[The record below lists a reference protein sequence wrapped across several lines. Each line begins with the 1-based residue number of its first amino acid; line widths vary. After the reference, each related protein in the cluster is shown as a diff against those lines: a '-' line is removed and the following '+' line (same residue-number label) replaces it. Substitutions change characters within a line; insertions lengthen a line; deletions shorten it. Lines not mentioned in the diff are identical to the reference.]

1 MAAKTPSRGSRSETT
16 GAYAR
21 KRDFARTPEPAGAA
35 ARPLPADAPVFVV
48 QKHAAR
54 RLHWDFRLER
64 DGVLWSW
71 AVPKGPSMDPAHKRL
86 AVHVEDHPVE
96 YAGFEGTIPAGN
108 YGAGVVELWD
118 RGHWTPLGGDPVADL
133 RRGELKFTL
142 DGHRLRGGFVLVRL
156 KPKAGERAEN
166 WLLIKERDADIASG
180 ADAGAL
186 ERQRPPAPAAARGA
200 APGKPAA
207 RGEPAAPPPGP
218 PETQA
223 PQLATL
229 VSTPPSGPG
238 WISEIKFDG
247 YRMLCRKQDAQ
258 VALITRNG
266 LDWTAR
272 VPSLARAVAALPARA
287 TMLDGELVALDRQ
300 GRSSFA
306 ALQAALSGGRTGRL
320 WFYAFDLLH
329 RDGAD
334 LRSWPLRERK
344 RALAELLAGAP
355 DAGPIRISEH
365 LTSET
370 ARVRTEACKAGL
382 EGIVCKRL
390 EAPYRAG
397 RGPDWLKLKCEG
409 RDEFVILGTTPPK
422 GSRAHLGA
430 LLLGRYDEAG
440 ALRFIGGVG
449 TGFSAVSL
457 RRLHETLRPLS
468 TEARPRGLR
477 NGEGAPKGARWV
489 RPERMAEIRFAGF
502 TDDGMLRHASFLGLR
517 EDKSADEA
525 RPAAGPAAGPAASP
539 AARVVVASA
548 PRTRGARDVDGQRL
562 THPDRVLWPQGGA
575 GRGISKADLAAYW
588 QAVGDHALP
597 GIAGRPLAF
606 VRCPGGIEG
615 EHFFQKHRT
624 RGMPDAIR
632 EDRFDDAPYL
642 AVSDRGGLVAAA
654 QVAAI
659 ELHSWGSTTADAG
672 HADRLVFDLD
682 PGDGTPFADVIAAA
696 HEVRRRLRRHG
707 LAAYPRTSGGKGL
720 HVVSPVRS
728 DAGWGAVRAWCR
740 SFAEGMERDAPD
752 RYVSTTRK
760 SRRAGRILVDWLRN
774 GLGSTAIASFSPRA
788 RPGATVATPLSWRE
802 VTDGLDPAGFTI
814 ATVPA
819 RLRGTDPWRR
829 FDADRR
835 PLNLQQD

>member
-1 MAAKTPSRGSRSETT
+1 MRDYS
-16 GAYAR
+16 R
-21 KRDFARTPEPAGAA
+21 KRDFARTPEPDGEQARAAPAGAA
-35 ARPLPADAPVFVV
+35 IFVV

-71 AVPKGPSMDPAHKRL
+71 AVPKGPSMDPRDKRL

-108 YGAGVVELWD
+108 YGAGIVELWD
-118 RGHWTPLGGDPVADL
+118 RGRWAPLGADANADL

-142 DGHRLRGGFVLVRL
+142 QGSRLRGGFVLVRL
-156 KPKAGERAEN
+156 KPRPGDRAEN
-166 WLLIKERDADIASG
+166 WLLIKEHDAEVAEG
-180 ADAGAL
+180 ADAAAL
-186 ERQRPPAPAAARGA
+186 ELERPAA
-200 APGKPAA
+200 PDEPAA
-207 RGEPAAPPPGP
+207 RPAPSAPPPGL
-218 PETQA
+218 PEKQA

-229 VSTPPSGPG
+229 VSTPPAGPG

-247 YRMLCRKQDAQ
+247 YRMLCRKQDGQ

-272 VPSLARAVAALPARA
+272 VPSLARAVAALPARTA
-287 TMLDGELVALDRQ
+287 MLDGELLALDRQ

-306 ALQAALSGGRTGRL
+306 ALQEALAGGRTARL

-329 RDGAD
+329 RDGTD
-334 LRSWPLRERK
+334 LRPWPLRERK
-344 RALAELLAGAP
+344 QALAELLAATP
-355 DAGPIRISEH
+355 DGGPIRISEH

-390 EAPYRAG
+390 DAPYRAG
-397 RGPDWLKLKCEG
+397 RGPDWLKLKCED
-409 RDEFVILGTTPPK
+409 RDEFVILGATPPK

-440 ALRFIGGVG
+440 RLRFVGGVG
-449 TGFSAVSL
+449 TGFSAAAL
-457 RRLHETLRPLS
+457 GLLHERLKPLS
-468 TEARPRGLR
+468 SKTAPPGLQNADAAPRVS
-477 NGEGAPKGARWV
+477 RWV
-489 RPERMAEIRFAGF
+489 RPELMAEIRFAGF
-502 TDDGMLRHASFLGLR
+502 TNDGMLRHASFLGLR

-525 RPAAGPAAGPAASP
+525 RPAA
-539 AARVVVASA
+539 ARVVVSSA
-548 PRTRGARDVDGQRL
+548 PRMRGTREVGGQRL
-562 THPDRVLWPQGGA
+562 THPDRVLWPEGEAGGA
-575 GRGISKADLAAYW
+575 ISKADLAAYW
-588 QAVGDHALP
+588 DAVGEHARS

-606 VRCPGGIEG
+606 VRCPDGIEG

-632 EDRFDDAPYL
+632 EAAFDDAPYL
-642 AVSDRGGLVAAA
+642 ALSDRGGLVAAA
-654 QVAAI
+654 QIAAV
-659 ELHSWGSTTADAG
+659 ELHCWGSTEADAG
-672 HADRLVFDLD
+672 HADRVVFDLD
-682 PGDGTPFADVIAAA
+682 PGDGTPFADVIVAA
-696 HEVRRRLRRHG
+696 HEVRRRLKLHG

-720 HVVSPVRS
+720 HVLAPVRTTA
-728 DAGWGAVRAWCR
+728 DWAAVRLWCR
-740 SFAEGMERDAPD
+740 RFAESMERDAPG

-760 SRRAGRILVDWLRN
+760 NRRTGRILVDWLRN
-774 GLGSTAIASFSPRA
+774 GPGSTAIASYSPRA

-802 VTDGLDPAGFTI
+802 VAEGLDPAGFTI
-814 ATVPA
+814 RTVPA

-835 PLNLQQD
+835 ELNLQQD